1 MTYSKM
7 PLITTP
13 KWPRSFGFEIIGRG
27 PCFVL
32 SVEKDSI
39 AYNSGLQPGD
49 QLLELDNQ
57 DVTSMT
63 AEAIKTLAK
72 HSRTQ
77 PPTLGVVSRLLHVDV
92 VGTKAMGL
100 GFTIKDQYPVVVS
113 AIEDNG
119 PAKTAGIRSGKKM
132 MSQLL
137 TNVCASLNDMRV
149 LFKDRRSC

>member
-1 MTYSKM
+1 MTLSKM
-7 PLITTP
+7 PLRSSV
-13 KWPRSFGFEIIGRG
+13 KWPKSFGFEIYGRG

-39 AYNSGLQPGD
+39 AYDSGLQPGD

-57 DVTSMT
+57 DVTNMSS
-63 AEAIKTLAK
+63 EAIKTLAK

-100 GFTIKDQYPVVVS
+100 GFMIRDQFPVIVS
-113 AIEDNG
+113 AVEKGG
-119 PAKTAGIRSGKKM
+119 PAESAGIRIGM
-132 MSQLL
+132 FM
-137 TNVCASLNDMRV
+137 
-149 LFKDRRSC
+149 